1 MSYLDGNENQG
12 NTTRPYSGE
21 VWRRGL
27 FMLLILFGVA
37 ISQTVLYAI
46 ALVQFLWMLF
56 NGERN
61 GFLAQFGRSLGLW
74 LSESTRFL
82 TGDTE
87 DKPFPW
93 RPWP

>member
-1 MSYLDGNENQG
+1 MSYLDGNENHD
-12 NTTRPYSGE
+12 NPARPQSGA

-27 FMLLILFGVA
+27 FMLLILFCVSIA
-37 ISQTVLYAI
+37 HTLLYAI
-46 ALVQFLWMLF
+46 ALVQFLWLLF
-56 NGERN
+56 AGERN

-74 LSESTRFL
+74 LAESTRFL
-82 TGDTE
+82 SGDTE

>member
-46 ALVQFLWMLF
+46 ALVQFLWMVF
-56 NGERN
+56 AAERN

-74 LSESTRFL
+74 LAEAVRFL
-82 TGDTE
+82 SGDSE

-93 RPWP
+93 KAWP